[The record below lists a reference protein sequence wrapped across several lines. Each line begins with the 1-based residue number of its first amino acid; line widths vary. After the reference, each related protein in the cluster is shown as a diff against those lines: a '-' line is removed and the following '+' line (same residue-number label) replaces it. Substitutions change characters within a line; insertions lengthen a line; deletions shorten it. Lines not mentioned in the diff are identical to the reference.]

1 MNVNLLSSESA
12 PMTSPIPTP
21 EQVHAHAIRTLSKH
35 MTMDRFDLLVDLD
48 ASRGARLRTVRGRE
62 LLDCYTCFAS
72 LPLGWNHP
80 DLANEAFEAKLGRAG
95 VNKPALSDIF
105 TPEVPAFV
113 DAFYRVGI
121 KGDYPWIFLISGGAL
136 AVENALKAA
145 FDWKVRKNIAA
156 GRGEKGGKI
165 LHFKECFHG
174 RTGYTMSLTDSP
186 DPRKTMYYPKFDWP
200 RVHNPKLRFPLTD
213 AVLEDVIASE
223 ERSVAEMEAAFAA
236 HPHEIAG
243 IIIEP
248 IQGEGGDNHFRPE
261 FFAELRR
268 LADEH
273 EALLICDEV
282 QTGIG
287 QTGKFWCHEHMS
299 VEPDIVCWGKKTQ
312 VCGIHAGPRLN
323 EVERNVFVESSR
335 INSTFGGNLVDLVR
349 FTKVLEVIERDG
361 LVAQTADVGEYFK
374 GKLEALA
381 ANYPDV
387 LSNVRGRGTFL
398 AVDLKDGDAR
408 GAAHKTCM
416 ENGLMLLTSGHRS
429 LRFRPA
435 LTFTRENVDEAMDLF
450 TRGIRAAAD
459 A

>member
-1 MNVNLLSSESA
+1 MSSSL
-12 PMTSPIPTP
+12 PTP
-21 EQVHAHAIRTLSKH
+21 AQVHAHAIATLSEH

-48 ASRGARLRTVRGRE
+48 ASEGSRLRTVRGRE

-80 DLANEAFEAKLGRAG
+80 DLATEAFEAKLGRVA
-95 VNKPALSDIF
+95 VNKPAISDIF
-105 TPEVPAFV
+105 TPEVAAFV
-113 DAFYRVGI
+113 ENFYRVGI
-121 KGDYPWIFLISGGAL
+121 RGDFPWMFLISGGAL

-145 FDWKVRKNIAA
+145 FDWKVRKNLEA
-156 GRGEKGGKI
+156 GRGEKGSRI
-165 LHFKECFHG
+165 LHFKQCFHG

-186 DPRKTMYYPKFDWP
+186 DPRKTMYYPKFQWP

-213 AVLEDVIASE
+213 DVLEDVIASE
-223 ERSVAEMEAAFAA
+223 QRSVAEMEAVFAA
-236 HPHEIAG
+236 DPHEVAA

-261 FFAELRR
+261 FFAQLRR

-273 EALLICDEV
+273 EALLIFDEV

-287 QTGKFWCHEHMS
+287 ATGTFWCHEQMG
-299 VEPDIVCWGKKTQ
+299 VEPDIVVWGKKTQ
-312 VCGIHAGPRLN
+312 VCGLHAGPRIN

-349 FTKVLEVIERDG
+349 FTKVLEIIERDG
-361 LVAQTADVGEYFK
+361 LVARTAEVGAYFK
-374 GKLEALA
+374 TKLEELA
-381 ANYPDV
+381 ASYPDI

-398 AVDLKDGDAR
+398 AVDLVDSSARDA
-408 GAAHKTCM
+408 AKKTAM
-416 ENGLMLLTSGHRS
+416 EHGLLLLTSGDRS

-435 LTFTRENVDEAMDLF
+435 LTFTKENVDEAMELF
-450 TRGIRAAAD
+450 TTGIRAAAD
-459 A
+459 AAV

>member
-1 MNVNLLSSESA
+1 MN
-12 PMTSPIPTP
+12 TTTP
-21 EQVHAHAIRTLSKH
+21 QQVHAHAMATLGEH

-80 DLANEAFEAKLGRAG
+80 DLASPEFEARLGRIA
-95 VNKPALSDIF
+95 VNKPAISDIF
-105 TPEVPAFV
+105 TPEVADFV
-113 DAFYRVGI
+113 STFYRVGI
-121 KGDYPWIFLISGGAL
+121 SDRFPWIFLISGGAL

-145 FDWKVRKNIAA
+145 FDWKVRKNLAA

-165 LHFKECFHG
+165 LHFKQCFHG
-174 RTGYTMSLTDSP
+174 RSGYTMSLTDSP

-213 AVLEDVIASE
+213 AVLEEVIASE
-223 ERSVAEMEAAFAA
+223 KRSVAEMEAAFAA

-268 LADEH
+268 LADEN
-273 EALLICDEV
+273 EALLIFDEV

-287 QTGKFWCHEHMS
+287 ATGTFWCHEQMG
-299 VEPDIVCWGKKTQ
+299 VDPDIVVWGKKTQ
-312 VCGIHAGPRLN
+312 VCGLHAGERLN

-335 INSTFGGNLVDLVR
+335 INSTFGGNLVDLLR

-361 LVAQTADVGEYFK
+361 LVKQTAEVGAHFK
-374 GKLEALA
+374 TGLQKLEAEF
-381 ANYPDV
+381 PDV

-398 AVDLKDGDAR
+398 AVDLADGDAR
-408 GAAHKTCM
+408 GRAYRACS
-416 ENGLMLLTSGHRS
+416 EAGLMLLTSGSRS

-435 LTFTRENVDEAMDLF
+435 LTFTHENVDEALELF
-450 TRGIRAAAD
+450 ARGIRAAAD
-459 A
+459 GKS

>member
-1 MNVNLLSSESA
+1 
-12 PMTSPIPTP
+12 MTSSPTTA
-21 EQVHAHAIRTLSKH
+21 EQVHAHAIQTLSKH

-48 ASRGARLRTVRGRE
+48 ASRGARLRTLRGRE

-80 DLANEAFEAKLGRAG
+80 DLANPEFEAKIGRAG

-105 TPEVPAFV
+105 TPEVGAFV
-113 DAFYRVGI
+113 EAFYRVGI
-121 KGDYPWIFLISGGAL
+121 TGDFPWMFLISGGAL

-145 FDWKVRKNIAA
+145 FDWKVRKNLEA

-213 AVLEDVIASE
+213 EVLSEVIASE
-223 ERSVAEMEAAFAA
+223 KRSVAEMEAAFAA

-261 FFAELRR
+261 FFAQLRR
-268 LADEH
+268 IADEH
-273 EALLICDEV
+273 EALLIFDEV

-287 QTGKFWCHEHMS
+287 ATGTFWCHEQMG
-299 VEPDIVCWGKKTQ
+299 VEPDIVVWGKKTQ
-312 VCGIHAGPRLN
+312 VCGIHASPRIN

-361 LVAQTADVGEYFK
+361 LVAQTAQVGAYFK
-374 GKLEALA
+374 GKLEDLA
-381 ANYPDV
+381 AEYPGA

-398 AVDLKDGDAR
+398 ALDLADGEAR
-408 GAAHKTCM
+408 DAAHRSCM
-416 ENGLMLLTSGHRS
+416 DNGLMLLTSGPRS
-429 LRFRPA
+429 LRFRPSLA
-435 LTFTRENVDEAMDLF
+435 FTRENVDEAMELL
-450 TRGIRAAAD
+450 TKGIRATS
-459 A
+459 